1 MKSRT
6 MVDKKTKD
14 RLKEYAKEVAREQV
28 DKLTNEAVNKF
39 KDIVLHWLY
48 TERGYGKKRLERA
61 EKELTEQFNALGEY
75 GNDCYDLKIKQDF
88 DRIGFAPTW
97 WEE

>member
-1 MKSRT
+1 M
-6 MVDKKTKD
+6 
-14 RLKEYAKEVAREQV
+14 A
-28 DKLTNEAVNKF
+28 
-39 KDIVLHWLY
+39 
-48 TERGYGKKRLERA
+48 KKRLERA

-88 DRIGFAPTW
+88 DRIGFTPTW